1 MKQRT
6 LVLFTALIL
15 ISGTSL
21 FGSASAVSGPA
32 LRVSEEAMASAL
44 ACPASFSGAHDPVLF
59 VHGTT
64 LTAESNWSWNY
75 AKVLPAQRYDV
86 CLVNLPDRARAD
98 MQVSTEYV
106 VYAIRT
112 MAARSQTKVDVV
124 GFSQGPLEPRW
135 AVKWWPDVRNMV
147 DDLVAMAGVAHGFTE
162 TEGLCFQSCIPPFWQ
177 MKPDSQF
184 LAALNAGDETPGDI
198 SYTSVYSRTD
208 QFVWLA
214 GGEGNPWDQ
223 SARIDG
229 ATNIAVQD
237 ICPGRS
243 VEHVQVIYDAAFYAV
258 VVDAL
263 AHPGAADP
271 GRIDRAV
278 CLQGAMPGVDTSEAM
293 VKTVEIDHDLFMLAG
308 VDSEEREK
316 YHTTAEPALASY
328 AKS

>member
-1 MKQRT
+1 MKRRT
-6 LVLFTALIL
+6 LVLFTTL
-15 ISGTSL
+15 ISISGISL

-32 LRVSEEAMASAL
+32 LQVSEEKMASAL
-44 ACPASFSGAHDPVLF
+44 SCPASFSSAQEPVLF

-75 AKVLPAQRYDV
+75 GKVLPTEGYDV

-98 MQVSTEYV
+98 MQVSAEYV

-112 MAARSQTKVDVV
+112 VAARSQSKVDVV

-135 AVKWWPDVRNMV
+135 AVKWWPDTRDLV
-147 DDLVAMAGVAHGFTE
+147 DDLVAMAGANHGFTE
-162 TEGLCFQSCIPPFWQ
+162 TEAICFQSCIQPFWQ

-184 LAALNAGDETPGDI
+184 LAALNADDESPGDV

-208 QFVWLA
+208 QFVWLTGA
-214 GGEGNPWDQ
+214 GGNPWDQ
-223 SARIDG
+223 SASIEG
-229 ATNIAVQD
+229 GSNIAIQD

-243 VEHVQVIYDAAFYAV
+243 VEHIQAVYDAAYYAV

-271 GRIDRAV
+271 GRIDQAV
-278 CLQGAMPGVDTSEAM
+278 CLQGAMRGVDTAEAM
-293 VKTVEIDHDLFMLAG
+293 VKTVEIDRDLMMLTGEHHA
-308 VDSEEREK
+308 DS
-316 YHTTAEPALASY
+316 EPALASY
-328 AKS
+328 ARS